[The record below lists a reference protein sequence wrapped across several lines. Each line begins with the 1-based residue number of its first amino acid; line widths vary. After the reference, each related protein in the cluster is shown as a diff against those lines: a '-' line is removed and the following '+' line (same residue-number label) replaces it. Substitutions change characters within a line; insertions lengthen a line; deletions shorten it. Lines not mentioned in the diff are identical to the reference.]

1 MTVAKMIAGQ
11 RSPRNPLIV
20 DVLRDYRYVDARG
33 MGIRTKVIPL
43 MRQINQTEPVFEDT
57 EDFLKTTLFRRQED

>member
-1 MTVAKMIAGQ
+1 MTIEKMKAGQ

-20 DVLRDYRYVDARG
+20 DILRDYRYVDSRG

-43 MRQINQTEPVFEDT
+43 MIKENHSEPVFTATDG
-57 EDFLKTTLFRRQED
+57 FLSTVLYQGNKA